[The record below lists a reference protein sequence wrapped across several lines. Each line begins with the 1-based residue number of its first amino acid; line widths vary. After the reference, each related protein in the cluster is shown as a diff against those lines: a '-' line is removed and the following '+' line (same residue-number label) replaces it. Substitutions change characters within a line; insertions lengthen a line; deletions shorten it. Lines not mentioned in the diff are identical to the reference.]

1 MVRETAAAALAQCVS
16 PTVAERYLL
25 RSGIADQDTI
35 GAMRPRLQEVL
46 EERVLIAMETA
57 DGRPLDP
64 IALADSGRDQL
75 LAGLTAILLLIWALL
90 IAMDLGRW
98 LDSPF
103 ARRLAP
109 LRRIGWL
116 MLPRLGA
123 ALIPALLAGWLAL
136 LAAGLPGY
144 VLPLIPYL
152 LLWGGV
158 GALLARRRA
167 LWSALPALLPFV
179 PVAGVL
185 LSPMLLDL
193 SQIFPALAPAVR
205 WDPITLYLRAGSGQ
219 WQDGALLAALAAVLL
234 LLSCLSGRRAF
245 GR

>member
-1 MVRETAAAALAQCVS
+1 M
-16 PTVAERYLL
+16 
-25 RSGIADQDTI
+25 
-35 GAMRPRLQEVL
+35 
-46 EERVLIAMETA
+46 
-57 DGRPLDP
+57 
-64 IALADSGRDQL
+64 
-75 LAGLTAILLLIWALL
+75 
-90 IAMDLGRW
+90 
-98 LDSPF
+98 
-103 ARRLAP
+103 
-109 LRRIGWL
+109 
-116 MLPRLGA
+116 
-123 ALIPALLAGWLAL
+123 
-136 LAAGLPGY
+136 
-144 VLPLIPYL
+144 LPLIPYL

-234 LLSCLSGRRAF
+234 LLSCLSGRRAP
-245 GR
+245 GC